1 MENKKKE
8 EKCKK
13 CNKVGNKCN
22 YFWYN
27 NTVLNKKEIKNIENS
42 FENGPAKEFI
52 THFYKILGEDIEKLY
67 DKHIDKIKEL
77 GKGKKRICDI
87 FESALKGALKKLEQ
101 VKNVEKKSILDK
113 NFEECFNVKKP
124 DLIIND
130 KIIIEIKT
138 VLEFNSLGAAIL
150 EGAVRDKA
158 KYPQFYIATL
168 HIHSADINKGK
179 ENEISSLTG
188 LKNLLQKE
196 KIKCF
201 ANIKEFANIKDILV
215 FGFDPMKSEKDK
227 EVFIESINNFIK
239 QITAL

>member
-1 MENKKKE
+1 
-8 EKCKK
+8 
-13 CNKVGNKCN
+13 
-22 YFWYN
+22 
-27 NTVLNKKEIKNIENS
+27 
-42 FENGPAKEFI
+42 
-52 THFYKILGEDIEKLY
+52 
-67 DKHIDKIKEL
+67 
-77 GKGKKRICDI
+77 
-87 FESALKGALKKLEQ
+87 
-101 VKNVEKKSILDK
+101 
-113 NFEECFNVKKP
+113 
-124 DLIIND
+124 
-130 KIIIEIKT
+130 
-138 VLEFNSLGAAIL
+138 LEFNSLGAAIL